1 MMHVKRIFYLLGMM
15 LLGTMSLVFVSGCG
29 KPHVLVFRA
38 VVDGVDVVKVSGDRL
53 WIEHEDFQL
62 PSQIFVNNKPWHPV
76 WTDKVSAPLEGLS
89 PAFKPR
95 DSMKVK
101 LTQLKGRGPVSIIQ
115 PPTTTNG
122 QTLAFRIDDNSQ
134 GGADTYQISVTW

>member
-115 PPTTTNG
+115 LPTSANN
-122 QTLAFRIDDNSQ
+122 QTLAFRINDSD
-134 GGADTYQISVTW
+134 GGADTYQISVSW

>member
-1 MMHVKRIFYLLGMM
+1 MQAMKPIVRLMALT

-38 VVDGVDVVKVSGDRL
+38 VVDGIDVVKMSGDRL

-62 PSQIFVNNKPWHPV
+62 PSQFFVNGKPWHPV

-115 PPTTTNG
+115 LPTSAND
-122 QTLAFRIDDNSQ
+122 QTLAFRINDSD
-134 GGADTYQISVTW
+134 GGADTYQINVSW

>member
-1 MMHVKRIFYLLGMM
+1 MTGMRPILRLMALTLLV
-15 LLGTMSLVFVSGCG
+15 TMSLVVSGCG
-29 KPHVLVFRA
+29 KPHVLTFRA
-38 VVDGVDVVKVSGDRL
+38 VVDGVDVVKMSGDRL

-62 PSQIFVNNKPWHPV
+62 PSQLFVNGKPWHPV

-101 LTQLKGRGPVSIIQ
+101 LTQIKGRGPVSIIQ
-115 PPTTTNG
+115 LPTSANN
-122 QTLAFRIDDNSQ
+122 QTLAFRINDND
-134 GGADTYQISVTW
+134 GGADTYQISVSW